1 MEESNILFILFHFI
15 VIELPILCL
24 YIFGPVRH
32 INNTARMLTE
42 YGEDGFGFK
51 ERVLG
56 QYWKVALYLIVVFF
70 LLSMVE
76 RDHGRDPD
84 IGWLISISFDL
95 VLYWILLWPLIT
107 LLRSWH
113 NRDMLA
119 HLKEKDMENR
129 IACGIAR
136 PGDVKEYIRRE
147 KQKAYDDGYTSGRMS
162 NYACRHSIA
171 PWLKPGTP
179 GP

>member
-1 MEESNILFILFHFI
+1 MLFHFI

-42 YGEDGFGFK
+42 YGENGYKFR

-70 LLSMVE
+70 IIFMVG
-76 RDHGRDPD
+76 RDHGHDPD
-84 IGWLISISFDL
+84 IGCLISISFDL
-95 VLYWILLWPLIT
+95 VLYWMLLWPLIT

-113 NRDMLA
+113 NRDLLA
-119 HLKEKDMENR
+119 YWKEKDMENR
-129 IACGIAR
+129 IASGIAR

-147 KQKAYDDGYTSGRMS
+147 KQKAYDDGFSSGRLRWFHLAIFRNS
-162 NYACRHSIA
+162 
-171 PWLKPGTP
+171 
-179 GP
+179 

>member
-1 MEESNILFILFHFI
+1 MGHASNWDMLLHFI

-32 INNTARMLTE
+32 INNTACMLTE

-56 QYWKVALYLIVVFF
+56 QYWKVSLFLVPTIFLMFMLHRDYGNDPGIDFLITLIHHTACF
-70 LLSMVE
+70 
-76 RDHGRDPD
+76 
-84 IGWLISISFDL
+84 WL
-95 VLYWILLWPLIT
+95 LLWPLIT

-129 IACGIAR
+129 IASGIAR

-147 KQKAYDDGYTSGRMS
+147 KQKAYDDGFTSGSLIHR
-162 NYACRHSIA
+162 
-171 PWLKPGTP
+171 
-179 GP
+179 